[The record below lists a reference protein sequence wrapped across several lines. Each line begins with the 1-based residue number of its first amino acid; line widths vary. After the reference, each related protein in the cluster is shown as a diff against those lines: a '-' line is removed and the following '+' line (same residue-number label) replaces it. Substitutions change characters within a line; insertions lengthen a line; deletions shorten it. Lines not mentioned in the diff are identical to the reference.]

1 MTRTVSPTANS
12 GAFAA
17 SVTPTGGTK
26 GKCEAEGQGAGIAG
40 WVPYLA
46 EQGAQDHGSD
56 TGERH
61 TGQTRPSVG
70 AAGEGGEEVVFIGEI
85 RV

>member
-1 MTRTVSPTANS
+1 
-12 GAFAA
+12 
-17 SVTPTGGTK
+17 
-26 GKCEAEGQGAGIAG
+26 
-40 WVPYLA
+40 VPYLA

-70 AAGEGGEEVVFIGEI
+70 AAGEGEAGTTSASEVAKPETCGRTPFGLPK
-85 RV
+85 